1 MSLPKIITCYT
12 TLGDQQ
18 SAESLISQ
26 LLDSRLIAC
35 GVSWSVHSQYNWQ
48 QESHAEGEFVVLMK
62 SSLDL
67 KDRLLSRIQ
76 DFHPYD
82 LPCILLQ
89 EVECNLAYY
98 DWVLQQTG

>member
-12 TLGDQQ
+12 TISDK
-18 SAESLISQ
+18 ESSEKLIKQ
-26 LLDSRLIAC
+26 LLESKLIAC
-35 GVSWSVHSQYNWQ
+35 GVSWPAHSQYNWQ
-48 QESHAEGEFVVLMK
+48 QEMMTEEEYVVYMK

-82 LPCILLQ
+82 LPCILIH

-98 DWVLQQTG
+98 DWVEEQTG

>member
-12 TLGDQQ
+12 TVTDQE
-18 SAESLISQ
+18 SAEKLIDQ

-35 GVSWSVHSQYNWQ
+35 GVSWSVHSQYFWNH
-48 QESHAEGEFVVLMK
+48 ESHGEGEYVAYMK

-82 LPCILLQ
+82 LPCILIR

-98 DWVLQQTG
+98 DWVNQQTG